1 MGVGA
6 KFSLVV
12 LVGVEG
18 VVERLG
24 VMGAGVV
31 RLLERTGVVRL
42 LVRASVVVLSV
53 GGDQCLLDLVHEFC
67 HFVRVLSVNKV
78 VLRSSEVRL

>member
-1 MGVGA
+1 MRVGT

-18 VVERLG
+18 VVERLS
-24 VMGAGVV
+24 VIGAGVV
-31 RLLERTGVVRL
+31 RLPERTSVVRL

-53 GGDQCLLDLVHEFC
+53 GGDQCLLDLVHEVS
-67 HFVRVLSVNKV
+67 HFVLVLSENKV
-78 VLRSSEVRL
+78 VLRSSQVKL

>member
-1 MGVGA
+1 VGVGA

-24 VMGAGVV
+24 VIGVGVV
-31 RLLERTGVVRL
+31 RLSEGTRVMRL
-42 LVRASVVVLSV
+42 LVRASVAVLSV
-53 GGDQCLLDLVHEFC
+53 GGDQSLLDLVHEVR
-67 HFVRVLSVNKV
+67 HFVRELSVK
-78 VLRSSEVRL
+78 